1 MLQSNATVAEHPM
14 LAQVHRLAVAVPAG
28 ADPHSNRARILVVDD
43 DECIRGLLKLH
54 LRNAGYEV
62 AAAEDAIAA
71 GHALLQGIP
80 DLMITDVCMPYM
92 DGFEF
97 VSAIRADRTLPF
109 FPVIFLTSL
118 EEAGERAG
126 QLSAE
131 CLAKPVRADRL
142 LAMVAR
148 LIRSKS
154 VSRQAQCA

>member
-1 MLQSNATVAEHPM
+1 MFQPNVTAAGHEM
-14 LAQVHRLAVAVPAG
+14 LAQIHRLAGAVPAS
-28 ADPHSNRARILVVDD
+28 ADSHPKRARILVVDD

-54 LRNAGYEV
+54 LCNAGYEV
-62 AAAEDAIAA
+62 VVTDDAIAA
-71 GHALLQGIP
+71 GHLLLQGIP

-97 VSAIRADRTLPF
+97 LSAIRADGTLPF

-126 QLSAE
+126 ELSAE
-131 CLAKPVRADRL
+131 FLAKPVRADHL

-154 VSRQAQCA
+154 VSRQSQCV